1 MNILLLD
8 AKEFSKV
15 EGKVFHYTNYHSFN
29 MNNRVAHIWS
39 NGWCPVSQFKVDIEG
54 NIYGRIV
61 NELIPTGIYNNIIV
75 TTNENI
81 LKYKYQK
88 AISQ

>member
-15 EGKVFHYTNYHSFN
+15 KGKVFYYTNYHSFN
-29 MNNRVAHIWS
+29 MNSRVAHIWS
-39 NGWCPVSQFKVDIEG
+39 NGWCPVSQFKVDIGG

-75 TTNENI
+75 TTNEST

-88 AISQ
+88 AIAQ

>member
-15 EGKVFHYTNYHSFN
+15 EGKVFYYTNYHSFN
-29 MNNRVAHIWS
+29 MKNHVTHTWS
-39 NGWCPVSQFKVDIEG
+39 NGWCPISQFKVDADG
-54 NIYGRIV
+54 NIYGRIA
-61 NELIPTGIYNNIIV
+61 NELVPTQIYNNVIV
-75 TTNENI
+75 TTNEST

-88 AISQ
+88 AIAQ